1 MGYLELEQFTL
12 AAGVTRTAFA
22 AVDDAVQAWSYVHR
36 DGLRRRTTAF
46 ADDGGVVVVTLFGT
60 PTPPTPLGLDAPR
73 SSTASIDDGLEAL
86 RQVIEPGSYLRRVFE
101 DRG

>member
-1 MGYLELEQFTL
+1 VGYLELEQFTL

-86 RQVIEPGSYLRRVFE
+86 RQVIEPGSYRRRVFE

>member
-1 MGYLELEQFTL
+1 VGYLELEQFTL

-22 AVDDAVQAWSYVHR
+22 AVDDGVQAWSYVHR

-46 ADDGGVVVVTLFGT
+46 AEDGGVLVVSLFAT
-60 PTPPTPLGLDAPR
+60 APAPLALDAPT
-73 SSTASIDDGLEAL
+73 SSTAPIDDGLEAL
-86 RQVIEPGSYLRRVFE
+86 RSVIEPGSYRRRVFE